1 MRNSEFGIRNGSK
14 RLGESAAADHRRPP
28 RVVADDNS
36 VPRAGLAPLELV
48 LSLFFLLLMMALI
61 INFGTIAS
69 WRARGNTAARFA
81 VWRTVG
87 LRTGAAYPNPP
98 NWTTQTA
105 TAGLLPGLPANPQ
118 TIGLAWNQGDLMQP
132 ALRGPAVV
140 DPSSGNSFQVGNF
153 QYVEMVNQMQIGSA
167 SLTKK
172 MPLIPKLRQSSI
184 KPMHPVL
191 DPLWRFEDMSPKTNS
206 FAMRNNGDWRAYQ
219 WYLFEPQQLG
229 NGDLLNL
236 YMQFQQ
242 ADQKI
247 QQNGG
252 AASLLPLDRDDELTA
267 WRGSPPDFYPRLNGC
282 EILPSNVQMNLVSGK
297 GGLISRIEGPNG
309 GGRGGVPDQLSQAFL
324 NMYNQQLKQ
333 AQQQQPPDQQLISQ
347 LQDKIQQMQQF
358 RATLF

>member
-1 MRNSEFGIRNGSK
+1 MSRCVAP
-14 RLGESAAADHRRPP
+14 GERSLRR
-28 RVVADDNS
+28 
-36 VPRAGLAPLELV
+36 GLAPLELV

-61 INFGTIAS
+61 INFGTISS
-69 WRARGNTAARFA
+69 WRVRGNTAARFA

-87 LRTGAAYPNPP
+87 LRTGGAYPNPP
-98 NWTTQTA
+98 NWRVPQA
-105 TAGLLPGLPANPQ
+105 TSGLLPGIAANAQ
-118 TIGLAWNQGDLMQP
+118 TVGQAWNQGDLLQS

-140 DPSSGNSFQVGNF
+140 DPGSGNAFAVSNF
-153 QYVEMVNQMQIGSA
+153 QYLEMVNQMQTGMA
-167 SLTKK
+167 NLKKK
-172 MPLIPKLRQSSI
+172 MPLLPNLRSTTI
-184 KPMHPVL
+184 NPLHPIL
-191 DPLWRFEDMSPKTNS
+191 DPLWRFEDMSPKTNF
-206 FAMRNNGDWRAYQ
+206 FAMRSNGDWRAYQ

-229 NGDLLNL
+229 DGNLLNL

-252 AASLLPLDRDDELTA
+252 AAALLPLDRDDELTA
-267 WRGSPPDFYPRLNGC
+267 WRGSPPDFYPGLNGC
-282 EILPSNVQMNLVSGK
+282 EILPANVQMNLVSGR

-309 GGRGGVPDQLSQAFL
+309 GGRGGVPDQMAQTFID
-324 NMYNQQLKQ
+324 MYNQQLKQ